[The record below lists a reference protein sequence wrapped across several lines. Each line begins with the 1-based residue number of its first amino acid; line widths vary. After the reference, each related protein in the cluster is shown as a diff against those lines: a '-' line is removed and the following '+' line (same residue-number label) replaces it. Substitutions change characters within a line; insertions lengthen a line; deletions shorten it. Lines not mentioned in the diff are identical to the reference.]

1 MLLPGR
7 LGVPFGVDTGI
18 ITAGIINAIFHLEK
32 WEDGVNYTINR
43 QPRGTHISE
52 YTKTQRRWRHL
63 TDEDLLE
70 LERNIEQRWKRL
82 VYLAGY
88 KSFDDG
94 GQTK

>member
-1 MLLPGR
+1 MELSR
-7 LGVPFGVDTGI
+7 LAVDTK
-18 ITAGIINAIFHLEK
+18 IFPLFEV
-32 WEDGVNYTINR
+32 EDGVNYTINR

-70 LERNIEQRWKRL
+70 FERNIEQRWKRL

-88 KSFDDG
+88 KSSDEG
-94 GQTK
+94 GQVK